1 MPRLDGVRSR
11 SDYGVGQAAPEAVVV
26 APGAQGWSPVIG
38 AVPVGAAPLPAL
50 VPVVVDMAPVAPPLE
65 PEAGWSPVIGAVPGV
80 VASVEPAVPAV
91 PAALPAAVVFGWS
104 PVIGAAPFAAPEALV
119 PVCATAVPAR
129 LNATSAAVK

>member
-11 SDYGVGQAAPEAVVV
+11 RDYGVGQAAPEAVVV

-50 VPVVVDMAPVAPPLE
+50 VPVVVDMAPVAPLLA

-80 VASVEPAVPAV
+80 VASAEQASCALPPLSLRFLNFPQDFSPAVRCRSAV
-91 PAALPAAVVFGWS
+91 AL
-104 PVIGAAPFAAPEALV
+104 APQAYG
-119 PVCATAVPAR
+119 PAR
-129 LNATSAAVK
+129 ASSPQVNTP